1 MSNRV
6 LAVATSQRV
15 QAATTRA
22 VTACRRVENL
32 ADNILDEIED
42 YTPVQGVPLMDLDD
56 EDSAVVAVK
65 EVLSSAP
72 GSQSAAGPTAAPKR
86 RARTEPGVR

>member
-6 LAVATSQRV
+6 LATNERV
-15 QAATTRA
+15 QAAALRA
-22 VTACRRVENL
+22 VSASRRIEKL
-32 ADNILDEIED
+32 ADNVLDEIED

-65 EVLSSAP
+65 EVLTAAP
-72 GSQSAAGPTAAPKR
+72 GVQSAAGPTSSPKR
-86 RARTEPGVR
+86 RARTEPGGY